1 MGFFQDL
8 GNDVTTIATVG
19 QCNTSGCGGSH
30 RDTALGNS
38 LTNTA
43 TLGQCD
49 GSGCG
54 SGHTGSWAPLG
65 VVSAVFGAGGPS
77 ADQQQQMMQI
87 IELGG
92 AVLLGIVAL
101 NLLLDLL

>member
-8 GNDVTTIATVG
+8 GNDLTTVATAG

-38 LTNTA
+38 LVNAA

-54 SGHTGSWAPLG
+54 SGHTGSWAPLSLA
-65 VVSAVFGAGGPS
+65 SAVFGAAGPS
-77 ADQQQQMMQI
+77 AAQQQQMLQMV
-87 IELGG
+87 ELGG

-101 NLLLDLL
+101 NLLLYLL

>member
-8 GNDVTTIATVG
+8 GNDVTTVATAG

-65 VVSAVFGAGGPS
+65 LASAVFGAAGPN
-77 ADQQQQMMQI
+77 AAQQQQMLQML
-87 IELGG
+87 ELGG
-92 AVLLGIVAL
+92 AVLLGIVGL
-101 NLLLDLL
+101 NLLLDLI

>member
-8 GNDVTTIATVG
+8 GNDITTVATVG

-30 RDTALGNS
+30 RDTALGNT
-38 LTNTA
+38 LANTA

-54 SGHTGSWAPLG
+54 SGHTGTWSPLS
-65 VVSAVFGAGGPS
+65 VASAIFGPSGPS
-77 ADQQQQMMQI
+77 AEQQQQILQTV
-87 IELGG
+87 ELGG
-92 AVLLGIVAL
+92 AVLLGLVAL
-101 NLLLDLL
+101 NLLLDLI

>member
-1 MGFFQDL
+1 MGFLQDL
-8 GNDVTTIATVG
+8 GNDVTTVVTVG

-92 AVLLGIVAL
+92 IVLLGIVAL

>member
-49 GSGCG
+49 GCG